1 MELASDSKDFSTA
14 LARTRVAEM
23 QGAQVVPLP
32 SSDPRVGLGNVMG
45 QTSSSSQ
52 DDGRGKTSSS
62 QDGGRGKTSSS
73 QDGGRGQTSSSRN
86 VQTGP
91 DSNLRDIPK
100 TPHVAAL
107 SNATQPQGP
116 LLQPT
121 QTQPASERQTDDYEV
136 CIVI

>member
-32 SSDPRVGLGNVMG
+32 SCDPRVGLGNVMG
-45 QTSSSSQ
+45 QTS
-52 DDGRGKTSSS
+52 
-62 QDGGRGKTSSS
+62 SSS

-91 DSNLRDIPK
+91 DSNRRDIPK

-107 SNATQPQGP
+107 SNVTQPQGP

-121 QTQPASERQTDDYEV
+121 QTQPTSERQTDDYEV
-136 CIVI
+136 CILI